1 MVTICFQFHGK
12 NFEFMFGVVNG
23 SFYRYTI
30 STFLAQLL
38 TDLLAFFSD
47 SYFINLSTK
56 EIDEN
61 GIRKQNLRMER

>member
-1 MVTICFQFHGK
+1 MRSYGENIYCLKMVTICFQFHGK

-38 TDLLAFFSD
+38 TDLLAFFQ
-47 SYFINLSTK
+47 IVIL
-56 EIDEN
+56 
-61 GIRKQNLRMER
+61 

>member
-1 MVTICFQFHGK
+1 
-12 NFEFMFGVVNG
+12 MFGVVNG